1 VVEPRAGEQ
10 GHFPAI
16 DVNQSI
22 SRVRGDVCDPDQ
34 LRAARRV
41 LALLATYS
49 EVEDLVT
56 IGAYVPGANLD
67 IDLAVQARPKIVQ
80 FLQQEPTAPTDLGT
94 ARQQLLDLTT
104 WIEQMEKALKAQ
116 ASKSPAPARK

>member
-1 VVEPRAGEQ
+1 
-10 GHFPAI
+10 
-16 DVNQSI
+16 
-22 SRVRGDVCDPDQ
+22 VRGDVCDPDQ

-80 FLQQEPTAPTDLGT
+80 FLQQEPTAPTDLAT

-116 ASKSPAPARK
+116 ASKAPAPVRK